1 MLLLP
6 SPSPALAAVGAQKC
20 RINLLDTVLVEG
32 DSLSAWLFTSKT
44 GKVMRKSEKN
54 LNRDKVKSHFL
65 RFSSAYQRNVNNYA
79 AVFHY
84 AASSKVRTTCTGC
97 ARGAEHVSLALASA
111 HVQIFTAEELN
122 TAMLSPLDTVLALQP
137 YALPRGGTSGYSNFR
152 HEYSIYGG
160 NKDVVP
166 VNNTFK
172 YCESLPGE
180 GAQLVRS
187 KDSRVNA
194 ALEEM
199 AVAVVRCVCLGLSG
213 AVAASACRAC
223 EHRRCGAP
231 CELLGLT

>member
-1 MLLLP
+1 MEQERGISITSSVLHFDY
-6 SPSPALAAVGAQKC
+6 AGF

-84 AASSKVRTTCTGC
+84 AASSKVRATCTC
-97 ARGAEHVSLALASA
+97 CTCGAEHVSLALASV

-199 AVAVVRCVCLGLSG
+199 AVAVVRCVTGCGGGYLPGLRTSALA
-213 AVAASACRAC
+213 AVVVLWASYV
-223 EHRRCGAP
+223 G
-231 CELLGLT
+231 